1 MGYTDEKDYIMRM
14 IKEMARVLF
23 SLAFGKTFTAVELE
37 NEDQLRVSGK
47 SLREWYDMVDRG
59 EINEAE
65 NLLLDEIHYEV
76 REDVMAAALFY
87 QYVSEKEENF
97 LQEHRYSKEEA
108 LFGMEDL
115 MKKSGYQDL
124 LNLLERE

>member
-97 LQEHRYSKEEA
+97 LQEHRYSKEEV

>member
-59 EINEAE
+59 EINGAE

-87 QYVSEKEENF
+87 QYISEKEENF
-97 LQEHRYSKEEA
+97 LQEHQYSKEEV